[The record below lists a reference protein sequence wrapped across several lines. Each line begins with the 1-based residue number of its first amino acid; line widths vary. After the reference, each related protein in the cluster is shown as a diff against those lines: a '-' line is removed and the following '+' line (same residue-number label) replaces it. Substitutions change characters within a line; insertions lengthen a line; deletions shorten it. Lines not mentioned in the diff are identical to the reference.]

1 MLAQLRA
8 NDRQVHVLHVVRTLI
23 PEGGMERAMRRVVGG
38 TAARGI
44 RHSILLLSD
53 AKNTLDFGTDAEIS
67 RVVSPPRDP
76 RMPLGIYNEIDR
88 LNPSVIHVRNFGPW
102 PDTTLARMFHRPL
115 TPLVW
120 SFHGVDA
127 LVKIPPSKKIA
138 FRTASAM
145 TQRIFAVSIA
155 AKDLLKDLIGLPDDR
170 IEVILNGV
178 DTEEYAPAPEP
189 KAPSK
194 HLVVGTVGRL
204 EPIKNHAMLLDAAGE
219 LHRDG
224 LDIEVRFGG
233 TGSMEPM
240 LRQKA
245 AELGISEHVKFCGYV
260 SDVPRFLHQL
270 DVFTLTS
277 DSEGNPNA
285 LLEAM
290 STGLPCVSTSVG
302 AVTELLQRGRS
313 GVLVAPRD
321 SAALAKALADFATS
335 PELRTL
341 LSHHARERIIREYSL
356 ARMLDAYEDLYRR
369 PERRS
374 ALRRWAGSAP

>member
-1 MLAQLRA
+1 M
-8 NDRQVHVLHVVRTLI
+8 HVLHVVRTLI
-23 PEGGMERAMRRVVGG
+23 PEGGMERAMRRVVAG

-88 LNPSVIHVRNFGPW
+88 LKPTVIHVRNFGPW
-102 PDTTLARMFHRPL
+102 PDTTLARMFRWPM

-127 LVKIPPSKKIA
+127 LAKIPASKRIA
-138 FRTASAM
+138 FRTASTM
-145 TQRIFAVSIA
+145 TQRIFAVSRA
-155 AKDLLKDLIGLPDDR
+155 AKELLQELVGLPEDR

-178 DTEEYAPAPEP
+178 DTEEYAPLKTP
-189 KAPSK
+189 KAPGP

-219 LHRDG
+219 LHREG
-224 LDIEVRFGG
+224 VDIEVRFGG
-233 TGSMEPM
+233 TGSMEPS
-240 LRQKA
+240 LRKKA
-245 AELGISEHVKFCGYV
+245 EELGITGQVKFCGYV
-260 SDVPRFLHQL
+260 SDVPSFLHEL

-290 STGLPCVSTSVG
+290 STALPCVSTSVG
-302 AVTELLQRGRS
+302 AVSELLQRGRS
-313 GVLVAPRD
+313 GIMVAPRD
-321 SAALAKALADFATS
+321 SAALAKALGELATS
-335 PELRTL
+335 PELRAL
-341 LSHHARERIIREYSL
+341 LSRHARERIIREYSL

-369 PERRS
+369 PERPS
-374 ALRRWAGSAP
+374 SFRRFVGTAP